1 MLAGVVAHSAWIPTT
16 FPVLRRYAN
25 RLAMHDNIQL
35 AGAVDVLFLHGA
47 LDRQVRTAP
56 YRTAPT
62 RHPDRTASWALIY
75 TSVLLEWPCS
85 PAR

>member
-1 MLAGVVAHSAWIPTT
+1 MLAGVVAHSAWIPTS

-47 LDRQVRTAP
+47 LDRQVRA
-56 YRTAPT
+56 APT
-62 RHPDRTASWALIY
+62 PGPHRILGSDLHFRLT
-75 TSVLLEWPCS
+75 
-85 PAR
+85 

>member
-1 MLAGVVAHSAWIPTT
+1 MLAGVVAHSAWIPTS

-47 LDRQVRTAP
+47 LDRQVRAGPVPHRPDT
-56 YRTAPT
+56 RTAP
-62 RHPDRTASWALIY
+62 HLG
-75 TSVLLEWPCS
+75 L
-85 PAR
+85 

>member
-1 MLAGVVAHSAWIPTT
+1 MLAGVVAHSAWIPTS

-25 RLAMHDNIQL
+25 RLATHDNIQL

-56 YRTAPT
+56 YRTDPT
-62 RHPDRTASWALIY
+62 PGPHRILGSDLHFRLT
-75 TSVLLEWPCS
+75 
-85 PAR
+85 